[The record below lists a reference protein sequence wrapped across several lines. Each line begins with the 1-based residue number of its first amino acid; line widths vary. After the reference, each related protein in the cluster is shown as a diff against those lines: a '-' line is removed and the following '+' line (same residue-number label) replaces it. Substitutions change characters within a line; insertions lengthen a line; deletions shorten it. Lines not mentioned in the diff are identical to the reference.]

1 MKVQLLDLAAQYRKI
16 RKEVLKEVEKVCDSQ
31 HYVLGKNVAGLEAE
45 ISAYCGSKYAIGV
58 ASGTDAILL
67 ALMAAGVKAG
77 DKVVTTPF
85 TFFATA
91 GSIAR
96 LEAIPVFVDIHPLTY
111 NIDPE
116 SLEALLKKDSK
127 GVKAIIPVHLYG
139 QCADMDSINRLAR
152 KYRIKVIEDA
162 AQSIGAE
169 YRGKM
174 SGVLADLACFS
185 FYPTKNLGCFGDG
198 GMVTTNDQ
206 RLADRVRMLRVHG
219 SRVRYYH
226 DEVGMNSRL
235 DEIQAAVLRVK
246 LKRLEEWTIGR
257 INNAARYDRLF
268 AKAGLTS
275 IVRLPY
281 IQDGNRSVYNQYV
294 VRAPKRDA
302 LRAHL
307 AGAGIGS
314 EIYYPLPLHMQKCF
328 KGLGY
333 RKGDFPVSEKA
344 AKEVL
349 ALPIYP
355 ELKESEQKY
364 VVSSIKEFY
373 GVPG

>member
-1 MKVQLLDLAAQYRKI
+1 MILKVQLLDLAAQYRKI

-45 ISAYCGSKYAIGV
+45 VSEYCGSKYAIGV

-77 DKVVTTPF
+77 DKVITTPF

-111 NIDPE
+111 NIDPD

-139 QCADMDSINRLAR
+139 QCADMDPINKLAR
-152 KYRIKVIEDA
+152 KYRIKVVEDA

-169 YRGKM
+169 YKGKM

-206 RLADRVRMLRVHG
+206 KLADRVRMLRVHG

-226 DEVGMNSRL
+226 DEVGINSRL
-235 DEIQAAVLRVK
+235 DEIQAAVLRIK
-246 LKRLEEWTIGR
+246 LKRLEEWTVGR

-268 AKAGLTS
+268 EKAGLTS
-275 IVRLPY
+275 IVALPY

-294 VRAPKRDA
+294 VRVPKRDD

-333 RKGDFPVSEKA
+333 RKGDFTVSEKA

-364 VVSSIKEFY
+364 VVSAIKEFY
-373 GVPG
+373 G